1 MAHSRQFLYGVE
13 LPWRTL
19 VEMRR
24 WRILGILA
32 LSGLPALADTAV
44 VLPFWNASDV
54 RQNDARKN
62 LRHNNLDWIGE
73 SIADTVREAL
83 GTRGLLLLDRDDIND
98 AFHRLGLRELAAL
111 SQASVIKLGEE
122 LDAEQIVYGSF
133 EFTPAAPAPGAANSG
148 ATPPVRGSLR
158 ISARIID
165 LKHLHQG
172 PEFAETGALEDLATL
187 QAHLAW
193 RALALLAPKLAPP
206 ESEFRSVRVTVRL
219 DAQENYIRGLLSR
232 DADQK
237 EKLFLQATR
246 LDARFADPC
255 YRLGQIHYQRKDY
268 RQAALWLE
276 KVGNEDLHYRE
287 ARFLLGLALFQTGD
301 YAGAQ
306 KEFQTIAGI
315 VPLSE
320 VYNNLA
326 ASESRRNQ
334 AQAIDDFR
342 KAVEGDP
349 SDPVYQFNLGY
360 SLWKKG
366 EFSGAAEHFRV
377 VLDHTPDD
385 QMATLLLGRC
395 LKKQKFNPVETHA
408 GAIPSAANTGDSRLT
423 GLERL
428 KTNYEERAYWQLK
441 AMLDQKAP

>member
-1 MAHSRQFLYGVE
+1 MQ
-13 LPWRTL
+13 
-19 VEMRR
+19 R
-24 WRILGILA
+24 WRIWGILA
-32 LSGLPALADTAV
+32 LSGLPGFADTGV
-44 VLPFWNASDV
+44 VLPFWNASDT
-54 RQNDARKN
+54 RQNDVRKN
-62 LRHNNLDWIGE
+62 PRQNNLDWIGE

-83 GTRGLLLLDRDDIND
+83 GARGLLLLDRDDIKD
-98 AFHRLGLRELAAL
+98 AYHRLGLRELAVL

-133 EFTPAAPAPGAANSG
+133 EFTPAAPAPASSNNVT
-148 ATPPVRGSLR
+148 TPPVRGSLR

-193 RALALLAPKLAPP
+193 RALALLAPKIAPP
-206 ESEFRSVRVTVRL
+206 ESEFRTVRVAVRL
-219 DAQENYIRGLLSR
+219 DAQESYIRGLLSR
-232 DADQK
+232 DPDQK

-268 RQAALWLE
+268 RQAAIWLE
-276 KVGNEDLHYRE
+276 KVGNEDIHYRE

-306 KEFQTIAGI
+306 KEFQTIAGV

-334 AQAIDDFR
+334 AQAVDDFR

-395 LKKQKFNPVETHA
+395 LKKQKFNSADARTAA
-408 GAIPSAANTGDSRLT
+408 GASGANAADSRL
-423 GLERL
+423 GALERL

-441 AMLDQKAP
+441 AMIDQKAP

>member
-1 MAHSRQFLYGVE
+1 MQRW
-13 LPWRTL
+13 PIL
-19 VEMRR
+19 V
-24 WRILGILA
+24 ILA
-32 LSGLPALADTAV
+32 LAGVPALADTAA
-44 VLPFWNASDV
+44 VLPFWNSTA
-54 RQNDARKN
+54 NARP
-62 LRHNNLDWIGE
+62 NNLDWIGE
-73 SIADTVREAL
+73 SIAETVRESV
-83 GTRGLLLLDRDDIND
+83 GSRGLPIIDRDEIKD
-98 AFHRLGLRELAAL
+98 AFHRLSLRQLAVL
-111 SQASVIKLGEE
+111 SQASVIKIGEE

-133 EFTPAAPAPGAANSG
+133 EFTPAAPATNAPVNGLAPG
-148 ATPPVRGSLR
+148 TRGSLR

-165 LKHLHQG
+165 LKRLHQG

-206 ESEFRSVRVTVRL
+206 ESEFRSVRVAVRL
-219 DAQENYIRGLLSR
+219 DAQENYIRGLLTR
-232 DADQK
+232 NADQR
-237 EKLFLQATR
+237 EKFFLQASR
-246 LDARFADPC
+246 LDSRFADPC
-255 YRLGQIHYQRKDY
+255 YRLGQIHYERKDY
-268 RQAALWLE
+268 RQAAEWLE
-276 KVGNEDLHYRE
+276 KVGAEDLHYRE
-287 ARFLLGLALFQTGD
+287 ARFLLGLSLFQSAD

-306 KEFQTIAGI
+306 KEFQTIAAA
-315 VPLSE
+315 VPLME

-334 AQAIDDFR
+334 PQAADDFR

-360 SLWKKG
+360 ALWKKG
-366 EFSGAAEHFRV
+366 EFSGAAEHFRA

-395 LKKQKFNPVETHA
+395 LKKQGLQAHA
-408 GAIPSAANTGDSRLT
+408 AGNTSEARLT

-441 AMLDQKAP
+441 AMVEQKPK